1 MTDALELTRDTIVP
15 FLAEIFE
22 KNASGEYLG
31 EPVTIGAHMLQCAQL
46 AEQAGASD
54 EVVAA
59 ALLHDVGHFTHEF
72 ESDAADHDIDTVH
85 EEAGARV
92 LADWFP
98 RLVVDCVRYHVDA
111 KRYLCAT
118 DPSYF
123 DKLSEASIH
132 SLKLQGGPMSTDEV
146 TAFQANPGLDDII
159 QVRLWDEQGKDPALS
174 TPAFAHYVPVLERV
188 VKAHRPA

>member
-1 MTDALELTRDTIVP
+1 MTNLTRVTIVP

-22 KNASGEYLG
+22 KNANGEYLG

-46 AEQAGASD
+46 AEEAGAPD

-72 ESDAADHDIDTVH
+72 AADAADHDIDTVH
-85 EEAGARV
+85 EEAGAKI
-92 LADWFP
+92 LEDWFP

-118 DPSYF
+118 RPSYY
-123 DKLSEASIH
+123 DRLSEASIH
-132 SLKLQGGPMSTDEV
+132 SLKLQGGPMSAEEV
-146 TAFQANPGLDDII
+146 ATFEENPGLKDII
-159 QVRLWDEQGKDPALS
+159 KVRFWDEAGKDPARE
-174 TPAFAHYVPVLERV
+174 TPDFAHYAPLLQRV
-188 VKAHRPA
+188 VDRHAAG